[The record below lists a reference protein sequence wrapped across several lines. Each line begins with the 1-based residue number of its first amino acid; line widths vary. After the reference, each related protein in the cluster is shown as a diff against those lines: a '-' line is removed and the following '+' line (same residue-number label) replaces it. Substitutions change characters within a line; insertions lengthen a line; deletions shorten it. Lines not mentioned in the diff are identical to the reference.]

1 MRNAITY
8 TVIDVECTGAKVD
21 KYAFA
26 EVREPWVACCV
37 CVGIARLRAVSLH
50 VLYAMQHV

>member
-37 CVGIARLRAVSLH
+37 CVGIERLRAVSLH